1 KPDLL
6 LPVDDP
12 KVWAGPLLF
21 IRNITYPSGSI
32 FAFTVQEDEKNTMTD
47 ELNELFEPIK
57 NEDILV
63 TSTTI
68 DDTNFQHGAKLVIQT
83 LSCSTFRP
91 NILFL
96 TVGSNKDNDKV
107 LNKLV
112 VDATKSRLGV
122 IILRQ
127 HSRKA
132 FGMQRG
138 INLWLRDKSP
148 NWHLAMLITL
158 QLQINWH
165 GIINLV
171 TASPEKSDEKRL
183 YNFLEKLGDRA
194 RLPSMTEFHVRIGP
208 FKEAVLQAPPADINI
223 FGIGHDTI
231 SFDFIRE
238 ISELTKSSCL
248 FVRDSGE
255 ESALV

>member
-1 KPDLL
+1 M
-6 LPVDDP
+6 PVDDP

-21 IRNITYPSGSI
+21 IRNITYPAGSI
-32 FAFTVQEDEKNTMTD
+32 FAFTVQEDEKNSMND
-47 ELNELFEPIK
+47 ELKELFAPIK
-57 NEDILV
+57 NEGVLV
-63 TSTTI
+63 TTTTI

-83 LSCSTFRP
+83 LSGSTFRP

-96 TVGSNKDNDKV
+96 TVGSDSDNDDV

-112 VDATKSRLGV
+112 QDATKSRLGV

-132 FGMQRG
+132 FGMQRV

-165 GIINLV
+165 GTINLV
-171 TASPEKSDEKRL
+171 TASPEKNDEKRL
-183 YNFLEKLGDRA
+183 NNFLEKLGDRA
-194 RLPSMTEFHVRIGP
+194 RLPSMTDFHVLIGQ
-208 FKEAVLQAPPADINI
+208 FKDVVLQAPPADINI
-223 FGIGHDTI
+223 FGVGHDTI
-231 SFDFIRE
+231 SFDFIRDV
-238 ISELTKSSCL
+238 SELTKSSCL

-255 ESALV
+255 EKCIGLI